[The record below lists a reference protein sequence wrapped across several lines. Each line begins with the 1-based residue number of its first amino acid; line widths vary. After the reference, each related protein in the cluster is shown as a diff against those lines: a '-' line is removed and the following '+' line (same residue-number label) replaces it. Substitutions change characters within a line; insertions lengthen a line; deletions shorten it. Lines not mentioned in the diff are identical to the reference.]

1 MAGLLNIASSSLNA
15 FQRAL
20 AVTGNNIANSSNK
33 AYTRQ
38 TAQFSPLPSQRY
50 AGSFIG
56 GGVNISAVR
65 RHDDRFADSQ
75 VREAL
80 TTKSQYDTFYQQAL
94 QIDKLLSE
102 KGTSVSTNLQ
112 TFFNALGQLNEAP
125 DSLAS
130 RSLMLQ
136 QSQLLVDQFNSLQLR
151 LDEYQRNNSAQI
163 SEAVAQIN
171 DISASLAEVNKQ
183 LTGAPGAPELLD
195 MRDDLLRELSKYT
208 NVTVVDQGDTG
219 ISVAIGNGQMLVMG
233 SEYRLLGV
241 NPNTSPQVGTEIY
254 LVNGLG
260 KIDLTNNLHSGML
273 GGLLEFEDSVLGT
286 ASQILGQM
294 AIGLADEFNRQH
306 TLGMDMN
313 SQIGKNFFND
323 YNQGNLQ
330 LSRSIPESG
339 NTGTGV
345 LSVAI
350 SNISQTQI
358 SDYELIV
365 TDTSTNQVR
374 LIRQSD
380 GQSTTLNW
388 SSSPPTPPAGQ
399 LVLDGM
405 TITVD
410 NIANL
415 ANDDRYMISPTRGAA
430 RDLKLSIQDPRELA
444 FASPVRL
451 TTPLSNTGEGRISL
465 GDIFNTGT
473 PINKEYSIQFISPTQ
488 YNLVN
493 VTDSTTTGP
502 FPFVPNTDNT
512 IMIPDSVNPSY
523 SVILSGI
530 PNTGDSF
537 TASYNTGGYG
547 DNRNGLKLAALQQS
561 QIFDGSTESIF
572 DKYSDLITGVGGVTY
587 QAKTRSDAADILYQQ
602 AVDYRESKSGV
613 NLDEEASN
621 LLRFQQAYQAASR
634 VMSVSN
640 QIMDALFAAMG

>member
-38 TAQFSPLPSQRY
+38 SAQFSPLPSQRY

-56 GGVNISAVR
+56 GGVNISTIKR
-65 RHDDRFADSQ
+65 NDDRFADGQ

-80 TTKSQYDTFYQQAL
+80 TTKSQYEAFYQQAL

-163 SEAVAQIN
+163 KEAVDQIN
-171 DISASLAEVNKQ
+171 DISANLAEVNKQ
-183 LTGAPGAPELLD
+183 LTGTPGAPELLD
-195 MRDDLLRELSKYT
+195 MRDDLLRELAKYT
-208 NVTVVDQGDTG
+208 NVTVVDQGDAG
-219 ISVAIGNGQMLVMG
+219 INVAIGNGQMLVMG
-233 SEYRLLGV
+233 SEYRQLGV
-241 NPNTSPQVGTEIY
+241 NPNFSLLAGTEIF
-254 LVNGLG
+254 LANGLG
-260 KIDLTNNLHSGML
+260 KIDLTDNLHSGML
-273 GGLLEFEDSVLGT
+273 GGLLEFEDSVIGT
-286 ASQILGQM
+286 ASKILGQM
-294 AIGLADEFNRQH
+294 AMGLAAQFNSQH

-313 SQIGKNFFND
+313 SQIGKNFFMD
-323 YNQGNLQ
+323 YNQANLQ
-330 LSRSIPESG
+330 LARSIPESS

-350 SNISQTQI
+350 SNVSQTQL

-365 TDTSTNQVR
+365 TDTLTNQVR

-405 TITVD
+405 TIAVD

-415 ANDDRYMISPTRGAA
+415 ANDDRFMLSPTRGAA
-430 RDLKLSIQDPRELA
+430 RDLQLNIQDPRELA

-451 TTPLSNTGEGRISL
+451 TTPLSNTGEGRINL
-465 GDIFNTGT
+465 GDIINTGT
-473 PINKEYSIQFISPTQ
+473 PINKNYSIQFISPTQ

-493 VTDSTTTGP
+493 ATDSTTTGP

-523 SVILSGI
+523 SVIVSGI

-537 TASYNTGGYG
+537 TASYNTGGFG

-561 QIFDGSTESIF
+561 KIFDGGTESIF
-572 DKYSDLITGVGGVTY
+572 DKNSDLITGIGGVTY

-602 AVDYRESKSGV
+602 AVDFRESKSGV

-621 LLRFQQAYQAASR
+621 LLRFQQAYQAASK
-634 VMSVSN
+634 VMAVSN
-640 QIMDALFAAMG
+640 QIMDVLFAAMG